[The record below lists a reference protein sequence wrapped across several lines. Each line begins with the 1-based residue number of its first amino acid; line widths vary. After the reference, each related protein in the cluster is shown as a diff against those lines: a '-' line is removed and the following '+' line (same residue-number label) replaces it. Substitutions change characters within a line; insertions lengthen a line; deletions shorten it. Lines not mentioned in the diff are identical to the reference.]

1 MLENKEIN
9 IAEFQVEP
17 FAHGTVRQYP
27 VVQVEAVPQTL
38 VKAQ

>member
-17 FAHGTVRQYP
+17 FPHSAVRQDP
-27 VVQVEAVPQTL
+27 VVHVEAVSQAL
-38 VKAQ
+38 VEAQ